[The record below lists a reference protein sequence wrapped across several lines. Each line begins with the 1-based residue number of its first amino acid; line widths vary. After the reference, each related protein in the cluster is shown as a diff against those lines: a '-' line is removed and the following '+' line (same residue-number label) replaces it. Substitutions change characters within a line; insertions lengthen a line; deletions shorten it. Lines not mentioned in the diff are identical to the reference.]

1 MSKHVLDRPRSAS
14 ASRLKKF
21 VEIERGDRPSTSSR
35 ALQTR
40 SRPLKAPKLAIYTQ
54 IERGAQF

>member
-14 ASRLKKF
+14 TSRLKKF
-21 VEIERGDRPSTSSR
+21 VEIERGDKPSTSSQ

-40 SRPLKAPKLAIYTQ
+40 VRSPKAPKLAIYTQ
-54 IERGAQF
+54 IERGARH